1 MYNYEALRSNSLGK
15 TEKAKPSC
23 LTVKENGGKVM
34 VTTKSGKTFVFVKGK
49 WEVQK

>member
-1 MYNYEALRSNSLGK
+1 MFNYEVLRSNSLGK

-23 LTVKENGGKVM
+23 LTVKENGGKVT
-34 VTTKSGKTFVFVKGK
+34 VTVKSGKTFIFNAGK